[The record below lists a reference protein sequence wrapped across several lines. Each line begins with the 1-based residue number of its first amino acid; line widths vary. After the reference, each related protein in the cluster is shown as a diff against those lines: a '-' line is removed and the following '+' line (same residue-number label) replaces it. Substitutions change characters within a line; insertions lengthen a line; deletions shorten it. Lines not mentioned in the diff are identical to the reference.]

1 MGNNEQ
7 LLEYRL
13 CNGTYQHHLQPM
25 EDLQRIQ
32 SLCKFQEKS
41 RIKSGLPR
49 IQPLKIWLKVRFGLQ
64 VLKSSWQWFCK
75 CSSGNRSQTVDRLHH
90 VTSIIFTAV
99 LRSYTLSNQFCA
111 GGQLQLLRSISLAS
125 FPPVSSGPQPLWRHW
140 KSRCWRSDRYRN
152 LGLKTHFEETRR
164 FYTVETMKPS
174 MNVVSFLSKQ
184 KDHL

>member
-64 VLKSSWQWFCK
+64 VLKSSWQWFYK

-111 GGQLQLLRSISLAS
+111 GGTIAVTIHFACIISSRFFRSSASVKALEKLLLA
-125 FPPVSSGPQPLWRHW
+125 VR
-140 KSRCWRSDRYRN
+140 
-152 LGLKTHFEETRR
+152 
-164 FYTVETMKPS
+164 
-174 MNVVSFLSKQ
+174 
-184 KDHL
+184 